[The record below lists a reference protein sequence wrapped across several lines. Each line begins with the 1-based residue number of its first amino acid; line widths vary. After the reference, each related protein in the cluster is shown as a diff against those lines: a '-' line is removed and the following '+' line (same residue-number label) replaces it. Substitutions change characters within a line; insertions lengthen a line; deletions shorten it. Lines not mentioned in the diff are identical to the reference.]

1 MSKIRNMLEE
11 EGVSLTPQRLAI
23 IQFLEGNRNH
33 PTVDE
38 IYSHVKSS
46 YPTIS
51 KATVYST
58 LKLLCEL
65 GAVQELSI
73 RKRGEACF
81 DPQTHTHHHFL
92 CRKCNRVIDIK
103 VDLYDKSDIIKA
115 IGFYGHRVENVHSYF
130 YGVCSDCIQSK
141 SN

>member
-1 MSKIRNMLEE
+1 MKNIRDIVEN

-23 IQFLEGNRNH
+23 IQFLDGNRTH
-33 PTVDE
+33 PTVDD
-38 IYSHVKSS
+38 IYKDVRSK

-58 LKLLCEL
+58 LRLLCNV

-81 DPQTHTHHHFL
+81 DPCTKVHHHFL
-92 CRKCNRVIDIK
+92 CRKCDRVFDIS
-103 VDLYDKSDIIKA
+103 VELYDKSDIIQS
-115 IGFYGHRVENVHSYF
+115 IDSYGHRVEDVHSYF
-130 YGVCSDCIQSK
+130 YGVCSDCIQNK
-141 SN
+141 

>member
-1 MSKIRNMLEE
+1 MKSIRAIVEE
-11 EGVSLTPQRLAI
+11 EGISLTPQRLAI
-23 IQFLEGNRNH
+23 IDFMEGNRTH

-38 IYSHVKSS
+38 IYQDVKSM

-58 LKLLCEL
+58 MQLLCEL

-81 DPQTHTHHHFL
+81 DPRENKHQHFL
-92 CRKCNRVIDIK
+92 CRKCNRVIDIS
-103 VDLYDKSDIIKA
+103 VDLYDEEDIIKA
-115 IGFYGHRVENVHSYF
+115 IDSRGHRVEDVHSYF

-141 SN
+141 